1 MHGVQNVCTQS
12 HGLLS
17 SQFTGDLTCVRKIV
31 YNFVLFRYYFA
42 METSSTDLIVK
53 ALTKAIVE
61 HRLEPGTKLA
71 EQKLADHHNVSRTL
85 VRQAL
90 FRMSQNRLV
99 RMEPARGAFV
109 ASPSVE
115 EAKQVF
121 SVRRMLECN
130 MAMQFARTATPQKIK
145 ILRAHIAKEQ
155 AAVSQTDPSVRTELL
170 GNFHVR
176 IAELLDNAVLADILQ
191 DLISR
196 CALVTLMYQS
206 TQDAACSSKEHT
218 ILVDAMEAKDEQRV
232 LALMSEHLDGVE
244 RSLTFTAGNW

>member
-1 MHGVQNVCTQS
+1 MVSKTCVLNPMGFFP
-12 HGLLS
+12 LDLP
-17 SQFTGDLTCVRKIV
+17 GDLTCVRKIV

-115 EAKQVF
+115 EARQVF

-130 MAMQFARTATPQKIK
+130 MAVQFARTSHPTKNQNIAGPHCKRTGGGLTNRPQCAD
-145 ILRAHIAKEQ
+145 RA
-155 AAVSQTDPSVRTELL
+155 L
-170 GNFHVR
+170 G
-176 IAELLDNAVLADILQ
+176 
-191 DLISR
+191 
-196 CALVTLMYQS
+196 
-206 TQDAACSSKEHT
+206 
-218 ILVDAMEAKDEQRV
+218 
-232 LALMSEHLDGVE
+232 
-244 RSLTFTAGNW
+244 

>member
-1 MHGVQNVCTQS
+1 
-12 HGLLS
+12 
-17 SQFTGDLTCVRKIV
+17 
-31 YNFVLFRYYFA
+31 

-115 EAKQVF
+115 EARQVF

-130 MAMQFARTATPQKIK
+130 MAVQFARTATPQK
-145 ILRAHIAKEQ
+145 
-155 AAVSQTDPSVRTELL
+155 
-170 GNFHVR
+170 
-176 IAELLDNAVLADILQ
+176 
-191 DLISR
+191 
-196 CALVTLMYQS
+196 
-206 TQDAACSSKEHT
+206 
-218 ILVDAMEAKDEQRV
+218 
-232 LALMSEHLDGVE
+232 
-244 RSLTFTAGNW
+244 